1 MIKEVTKQMAKNMT
15 EKKVRIGCASAFW
28 GDTAMAAQQLVTKG
42 QLDYLVFDYLAE
54 VTMSIMAGARMK
66 NPEAGFA
73 PDFVMTLERLLKPIA
88 EQGVKVVS
96 NAGGVN
102 VRGCVAALQAAID
115 KAGIDL
121 KVAAVEGDNLV
132 KRQQE
137 FAEAGIVEMF
147 SGEEFPEQ
155 CLSVNSYLGASAVRD
170 ALNAGADIVITG
182 RVVDSA
188 VVLGPL
194 MHELDWSETDYDQLA
209 QGSLAGHVIE
219 CGAQCTGGNFTDW
232 QLVEAGYANMG
243 FPIVECV
250 ADGSFIVS
258 KPEGTGGLVSVGTV
272 GEQVLYEIGDPS
284 QYLLPDVTC
293 DFTQVELEQLDDGHV
308 LVSGAKGRAPSDHYK
323 VSATYMDG
331 YRCNAS
337 FMIGGRQ
344 AVEKG
349 QRVAESII
357 ERVSVIFNAMD
368 LEAFTAT
375 DIEILGSETTYGAH
389 SRALDNREV
398 VVKIAAHHQD
408 KKALGIFAR
417 EIAQAATAM
426 APGLTGL
433 VGGRPKPS
441 PMIRLFSFLW
451 PKDQIAVSFNLNDK
465 STAVDIAQG
474 DSLENFARASK
485 ALLQAEAIKE
495 LEANDV
501 APFDGTTAL
510 INLAMARS
518 GDKGDHCNVGILARD
533 PAYLPYIQQA
543 LQPEKIRNYLSH
555 VMSEKSEVKLYA
567 LPGLDAFNVMLEQA
581 LGGGGIASLRI
592 DPQGKA
598 MAQQLLDM
606 PIALPTEMAKQAEEN
621 YKSLIESVHSDN
633 RMSNNNNP
641 INENGSGAA

>member
-1 MIKEVTKQMAKNMT
+1 MIV
-15 EKKVRIGCASAFW
+15 KKVRIGCASAFW
-28 GDTAMAAQQLVTKG
+28 GDTSMAAQQLVKHG
-42 QLDYLVFDYLAE
+42 QIDYLVFDYLAE

-66 NPEAGFA
+66 DPAAGFA

-88 EQGVKVVS
+88 EQGIKVVS

-137 FAEAGIVEMF
+137 FADAGVVEMF
-147 SGEEFPEQ
+147 SGDEFPEQ

-170 ALNAGADIVITG
+170 ALDAGADIVITG

-194 MHELDWSETDYDQLA
+194 MHEFNWSETDYDLLA

-232 QLVEAGYANMG
+232 QLVQEGYANMG

-250 ADGSFIVS
+250 SDGSFIVS

-272 GEQVLYEIGDPS
+272 GEQILYEIGDPS

-293 DFTQVELEQLDDGHV
+293 DFTQIQLEQLDDDHV
-308 LVSGAKGRAPSDHYK
+308 LVFGAKGRAPSDHYK

-357 ERVSVIFNAMD
+357 ERVSFIFQAMGLD
-368 LEAFTAT
+368 NFTAT

-389 SRALDNREV
+389 SQSLNNREV

-451 PKDQIAVSFNLNDK
+451 PKDQIEVSYNLNDNSVK
-465 STAVDIAQG
+465 VDTAQGESLETFMQASTALVDRGADI
-474 DSLENFARASK
+474 SLETKMASCD
-485 ALLQAEAIKE
+485 A
-495 LEANDV
+495 
-501 APFDGTTAL
+501 TTLL

-533 PAYLPYIQQA
+533 PAYLPYIKNA
-543 LQPEKIRNYLSH
+543 VQPEKIHQYLAH
-555 VMSEKSEVKLYA
+555 VMDESSDVKLYS
-567 LPGLDAFNVMLEQA
+567 LPGLDALNLMLEQA

-606 PIALPTEMAKQAEEN
+606 PIRVPAEMAKQAEEDYN
-621 YKSLIESVHSDN
+621 ELISEAI
-633 RMSNNNNP
+633 SNTLLNTISNAD
-641 INENGSGAA
+641 GALA

>member
-1 MIKEVTKQMAKNMT
+1 MT

-28 GDTAMAAQQLVTKG
+28 GDTSMAAQQLVHKG

-88 EQGVKVVS
+88 EQGIKVVS

-137 FAEAGIVEMF
+137 FADAGIVEMF

-170 ALNAGADIVITG
+170 ALSAGADIVITG

-194 MHELDWSETDYDQLA
+194 MHEFDWSETDYDQLA

-258 KPEGTGGLVSVGTV
+258 KPEGTGGLISVGTV
-272 GEQVLYEIGDPS
+272 GEQILYEIGDPS

-293 DFTQVELEQLDDGHV
+293 DFTQVQLEQLDEGHV
-308 LVSGAKGRAPSDHYK
+308 LISGAKGRPPSDHYK

-349 QRVAESII
+349 QRVGESIV
-357 ERVSVIFNAMD
+357 ERVSFIFNSMG

-389 SRALDNREV
+389 SCALDNREV

-451 PKDQIAVSFNLNDK
+451 PKDQIAVSFNLNDQ
-465 STAVDIAQG
+465 STAVKIAEG
-474 DSLENFARASK
+474 VSLENFVSANFTSASA
-485 ALLQAEAIKE
+485 ALVSGDSVKE
-495 LEANDV
+495 LGDCDA
-501 APFDGTTAL
+501 TTSL

-533 PAYLPYIQQA
+533 SAYLPYIQHA
-543 LQPEKIRNYLSH
+543 VQPEKIREYLAH
-555 VMSEKSEVKLYA
+555 IMSDKSDVKLYS
-567 LPGLDAFNVMLEQA
+567 LPGLGAFNLMLEQA

-606 PIALPTEMAKQAEEN
+606 PVAVPAAMAKKAEEN
-621 YKSLIESVHSDN
+621 YKAMIESVNSDHN
-633 RMSNNNNP
+633 KNN
-641 INENGSGAA
+641 NENGAA

>member
-1 MIKEVTKQMAKNMT
+1 MIV
-15 EKKVRIGCASAFW
+15 KKVRIGCASAFW
-28 GDTAMAAQQLVTKG
+28 GDTSMAAQQLVKHG
-42 QLDYLVFDYLAE
+42 QIDYLVFDYLAE

-66 NPEAGFA
+66 DPAAGFA

-88 EQGVKVVS
+88 EQGIKVVS

-137 FAEAGIVEMF
+137 FADAGVVEMF
-147 SGEEFPEQ
+147 SGDEFPEQ

-170 ALNAGADIVITG
+170 ALDAGADIVITG

-194 MHELDWSETDYDQLA
+194 MHEFNWSETDYDLLA

-232 QLVEAGYANMG
+232 QLVQEGYANMG

-250 ADGSFIVS
+250 SDGSFIVS

-272 GEQVLYEIGDPS
+272 GEQILYEIGDPS

-293 DFTQVELEQLDDGHV
+293 DFTQIQLEQLDDDHV
-308 LVSGAKGRAPSDHYK
+308 LVFGAKGRAPSDHYK

-357 ERVSVIFNAMD
+357 ERVSFIFQAMGLD
-368 LEAFTAT
+368 NFTAT

-389 SRALDNREV
+389 SQSLNNREV

-451 PKDQIAVSFNLNDK
+451 PKDQIEVSYNLNDNSVK
-465 STAVDIAQG
+465 VDTAQGESLETFMQASTALVDRGADI
-474 DSLENFARASK
+474 SLETKMASCD
-485 ALLQAEAIKE
+485 A
-495 LEANDV
+495 
-501 APFDGTTAL
+501 TTSL

-533 PAYLPYIQQA
+533 PAYLPYIKNA
-543 LQPEKIRNYLSH
+543 VQPEKIRQYLAH
-555 VMSEKSEVKLYA
+555 VMDESSDVKLYS
-567 LPGLDAFNVMLEQA
+567 LPGLDALNLMLEQA

-606 PIALPTEMAKQAEEN
+606 PIRVPAEMAKQAEEDYN
-621 YKSLIESVHSDN
+621 ELISEAI
-633 RMSNNNNP
+633 SNTLLNTISNAD
-641 INENGSGAA
+641 GALA

>member
-1 MIKEVTKQMAKNMT
+1 MIV
-15 EKKVRIGCASAFW
+15 KKVRIGCASAFW
-28 GDTAMAAQQLVTKG
+28 GDTSMAAQQLVKQG
-42 QLDYLVFDYLAE
+42 QIDYLVFDYLAE

-73 PDFVMTLERLLKPIA
+73 PDFVTTIERLLKPIA
-88 EQGVKVVS
+88 EQGIKVVS

-137 FAEAGIVEMF
+137 FADAGVVEMF

-170 ALNAGADIVITG
+170 ALDAGADIVITG

-194 MHELDWSETDYDQLA
+194 MHEFDWTETDYDQLA

-232 QLVEAGYANMG
+232 QLVQEGYANMG

-250 ADGSFIVS
+250 SDGSFIVS

-272 GEQVLYEIGDPS
+272 GEQILYEIGDPS

-293 DFTQVELEQLDDGHV
+293 DFTGVKLEQLDDDHV
-308 LVSGAKGRAPSDHYK
+308 LVFGAKGRAPSDHYK

-331 YRCNAS
+331 FRCNAS

-357 ERVSVIFNAMD
+357 ERVSFIFQAMGLD
-368 LEAFTAT
+368 AFTAT
-375 DIEILGSETTYGAH
+375 DIEVLGSETTYGEH
-389 SRALDNREV
+389 SQSLNNREV
-398 VVKIAAHHQD
+398 VVKIAVHHQD
-408 KKALGIFAR
+408 KKALGMFAR

-451 PKDQIAVSFNLNDK
+451 PKDQIEVSYTLNEQA
-465 STAVDIAQG
+465 TAVTIAQG
-474 DSLENFARASK
+474 ESLENFMQIST
-485 ALLQAEAIKE
+485 ALLDSAADIN
-495 LEANDV
+495 LETKMASCD
-501 APFDGTTAL
+501 ATTSL

-533 PAYLPYIQQA
+533 PAYLPYIQNA
-543 LQPEKIRNYLSH
+543 VQPEKIRQYLAH
-555 VMSEKSEVKLYA
+555 VMGESSDVKLYS
-567 LPGLDAFNVMLEQA
+567 LPGLDAFNLMLEQA

-606 PIALPTEMAKQAEEN
+606 PIEVPAEMARQAEEN
-621 YKSLIESVHSDN
+621 YNELIAEAISSTLLN
-633 RMSNNNNP
+633 TISNA
-641 INENGSGAA
+641 EGALA

>member
-1 MIKEVTKQMAKNMT
+1 
-15 EKKVRIGCASAFW
+15 
-28 GDTAMAAQQLVTKG
+28 
-42 QLDYLVFDYLAE
+42 
-54 VTMSIMAGARMK
+54 
-66 NPEAGFA
+66 
-73 PDFVMTLERLLKPIA
+73 
-88 EQGVKVVS
+88 
-96 NAGGVN
+96 
-102 VRGCVAALQAAID
+102 
-115 KAGIDL
+115 
-121 KVAAVEGDNLV
+121 
-132 KRQQE
+132 
-137 FAEAGIVEMF
+137 
-147 SGEEFPEQ
+147 
-155 CLSVNSYLGASAVRD
+155 
-170 ALNAGADIVITG
+170 
-182 RVVDSA
+182 
-188 VVLGPL
+188 
-194 MHELDWSETDYDQLA
+194 
-209 QGSLAGHVIE
+209 VIE

-232 QLVEAGYANMG
+232 QLVQDGYANMG

-250 ADGSFIVS
+250 SDGSFIVS

-272 GEQVLYEIGDPS
+272 GEQILYEIGDPS

-293 DFTQVELEQLDDGHV
+293 DFTGVKLEQLDDHHV

-331 YRCNAS
+331 FRCNAS

-357 ERVSVIFNAMD
+357 ERVSFIFQAMGLD
-368 LEAFTAT
+368 AFTAT
-375 DIEILGSETTYGAH
+375 DIEILGSETTYGVH
-389 SRALDNREV
+389 SQSLNNREV

-451 PKDQIAVSFNLNDK
+451 PKDQIAVSYTLNEQAAEV
-465 STAVDIAQG
+465 TIAQG
-474 DSLENFARASK
+474 ESLETFMQAST
-485 ALLQAEAIKE
+485 ALVDSAAGMN
-495 LEANDV
+495 LETKMAFCD
-501 APFDGTTAL
+501 ASTSL

-533 PAYLPYIQQA
+533 PAYLPYIQNA
-543 LQPEKIRNYLSH
+543 VQPEKIRQYLAH
-555 VMSEKSEVKLYA
+555 VMGENSDVKLYS
-567 LPGLDAFNVMLEQA
+567 LPGLDAFNLMLEQA

-606 PIALPTEMAKQAEEN
+606 PIEVPAEMARQAEEN
-621 YKSLIESVHSDN
+621 YNELISEAI
-633 RMSNNNNP
+633 SNTLLNTISNAD
-641 INENGSGAA
+641 GALV

>member
-1 MIKEVTKQMAKNMT
+1 MT

-28 GDTAMAAQQLVTKG
+28 GDTSMSAQQLVHKG

-88 EQGVKVVS
+88 EQGIKVVS

-137 FAEAGIVEMF
+137 FADAGIVEMF

-170 ALNAGADIVITG
+170 ALSAGADIVITG

-194 MHELDWSETDYDQLA
+194 MHEFDWSETDYDQLA

-258 KPEGTGGLVSVGTV
+258 KPEGTGGLISVGTV

-293 DFTQVELEQLDDGHV
+293 DFTQVQLEQLDEGHV
-308 LVSGAKGRAPSDHYK
+308 LISGAKGRPPSDHYK

-349 QRVAESII
+349 QRVGESIV
-357 ERVSVIFNAMD
+357 ERVSFIFNSMD

-389 SRALDNREV
+389 SCALDNREV

-451 PKDQIAVSFNLNDK
+451 PKDQIAVSFNLNDQ
-465 STAVDIAQG
+465 STAVKIAEG
-474 DSLENFARASK
+474 VSLENFVSANFTSASA
-485 ALLQAEAIKE
+485 ALVSGDSVKE
-495 LEANDV
+495 LGDCDA
-501 APFDGTTAL
+501 TTSL

-533 PAYLPYIQQA
+533 SAYLPYIQHA
-543 LQPEKIRNYLSH
+543 VQPEKIREYLAH
-555 VMSEKSEVKLYA
+555 IMSDKSDVKLYS
-567 LPGLDAFNVMLEQA
+567 LPGLGAFNLMLEQA

-606 PIALPTEMAKQAEEN
+606 PVAVPAAMAKKAEEN
-621 YKSLIESVHSDN
+621 YKAMIESVNSDHN
-633 RMSNNNNP
+633 KNN
-641 INENGSGAA
+641 NENGAA

>member
-1 MIKEVTKQMAKNMT
+1 MMT
-15 EKKVRIGCASAFW
+15 EKKIRIGCASAFW
-28 GDTAMAAQQLVTKG
+28 GDTSMAAQQLVKQG
-42 QLDYLVFDYLAE
+42 QIDYLVFDYLAE

-66 NPEAGFA
+66 NPDAGFA

-88 EQGVKVVS
+88 EQGIKVVS

-102 VRGCVAALQAAID
+102 VRGCVATLQAAID
-115 KAGIDL
+115 KAGMNL

-137 FAEAGIVEMF
+137 FAGAGIVEMF

-155 CLSVNSYLGASAVRD
+155 CLSVNSYLGASAIRD
-170 ALNAGADIVITG
+170 ALKAGADIVITG

-194 MHELDWSETDYDQLA
+194 MHEFNWSETDYDLLA

-232 QLVEAGYANMG
+232 QLVAAGYANMG
-243 FPIVECV
+243 FPIVECAV
-250 ADGSFIVS
+250 DGSFVVS
-258 KPEGTGGLVSVGTV
+258 KPKGTGGLVSVGTV
-272 GEQVLYEIGDPS
+272 GEQILYEIGDPS

-293 DFTQVELEQLDDGHV
+293 DFTEVQLEQLDAGQV

-357 ERVSVIFNAMD
+357 ERVRFIFHAMG
-368 LEAFTAT
+368 LEGFTAT
-375 DIEILGSETTYGAH
+375 DIEVLGSETTYGEH
-389 SRALDNREV
+389 SQSLNNREV
-398 VVKIAAHHQD
+398 VVKIAVHHQD
-408 KKALGIFAR
+408 KKALGLFAR

-451 PKDQIAVSFNLNDK
+451 PKDQIAVSYNLNNQ
-465 STAVDIAQG
+465 TAVVDIAQG
-474 DSLENFARASK
+474 ESLETFIQAST
-485 ALLQAEAIKE
+485 ALVKDDASNIEMTSCDA
-495 LEANDV
+495 
-501 APFDGTTAL
+501 TTSL

-533 PAYLPYIQQA
+533 PAYLPYIQA
-543 LQPEKIRNYLSH
+543 AVQPEKIRQYLSH
-555 VMSEKSEVKLYA
+555 IMSENSDVKLYS
-567 LPGLDAFNVMLEQA
+567 LPGLDAFNLMLEQA

-606 PIALPTEMAKQAEEN
+606 PVAVPAEMARQAEEN
-621 YKSLIESVHSDN
+621 YQALIASANTSEGTIV
-633 RMSNNNNP
+633 
-641 INENGSGAA
+641 

>member
-1 MIKEVTKQMAKNMT
+1 MV

-28 GDTAMAAQQLVTKG
+28 GDTSMAAQQLVKQG
-42 QLDYLVFDYLAE
+42 KIDYLVFDYLAE

-66 NPEAGFA
+66 NPDAGFA

-88 EQGVKVVS
+88 EQGIKVVS

-121 KVAAVEGDNLV
+121 KVAAVEGDNLL

-137 FAEAGIVEMF
+137 FADAGVVEMF

-194 MHELDWSETDYDQLA
+194 MHEFDWSETDYDQLA

-258 KPEGTGGLVSVGTV
+258 KPKGTGGLISVGTV

-293 DFTQVELEQLDDGHV
+293 DFTQVQLEQLDDDHV

-357 ERVSVIFNAMD
+357 ERVSFIFNAMG
-368 LEAFTAT
+368 LEDFTAT
-375 DIEILGSETTYGAH
+375 DIEVLGSETTYGEH
-389 SRALDNREV
+389 SQSLNNREV

-451 PKDQIAVSFNLNDK
+451 PKDQIEVSYTLNDQ
-465 STAVDIAQG
+465 SSSVVIAQG
-474 DSLENFARASK
+474 ECLADGVKNST
-485 ALLQAEAIKE
+485 ALLND
-495 LEANDV
+495 NDV
-501 APFDGTTAL
+501 VGLDASLCNATTAL

-518 GDKGDHCNVGILARD
+518 GDKGDHCNIGILARD

-543 LQPEKIRNYLSH
+543 VQPEKIRNYLSH
-555 VMSEKSEVKLYA
+555 IMSKNSDVKLYE
-567 LPGLDAFNVMLEQA
+567 LPGLNAFNLMLEQA

-606 PIALPTEMAKQAEEN
+606 PIALPLDMAKQAEAE
-621 YKSLIESVHSDN
+621 YLALIESIPSN
-633 RMSNNNNP
+633 TNKNINNNNS
-641 INENGSGAA
+641 GSGAA

>member
-1 MIKEVTKQMAKNMT
+1 MT

-28 GDTAMAAQQLVTKG
+28 GDTSMAAQQLVKQG
-42 QLDYLVFDYLAE
+42 QIDYLVFDYLAE

-88 EQGVKVVS
+88 EQGIKVVS

-115 KAGIDL
+115 KAGMDL

-137 FAEAGIVEMF
+137 FADAGVVEMF

-194 MHELDWSETDYDQLA
+194 MHEFDWTETDYDQLA

-250 ADGSFIVS
+250 ADGSFVVS
-258 KPEGTGGLVSVGTV
+258 KPDNTGGLISVGTV
-272 GEQVLYEIGDPS
+272 GEQILYEIGDPS

-293 DFTQVELEQLDDGHV
+293 DFTGVKLEQLDDDHV

-323 VSATYMDG
+323 VSATYIDG
-331 YRCNAS
+331 FRCNAS

-357 ERVSVIFNAMD
+357 QRVSFIFNAMG
-368 LEAFTAT
+368 LANFTAT
-375 DIEILGSETTYGAH
+375 DIEVLGSETTYGEH
-389 SRALDNREV
+389 SRGLDNREV
-398 VVKIAAHHQD
+398 VVKIAAHHPD

-451 PKDQIAVSFNLNDK
+451 PKDEIGVSYNLNDQA
-465 STAVDIAQG
+465 SSVTIAKGECLADGGQV
-474 DSLENFARASK
+474 SS
-485 ALLQAEAIKE
+485 ALV
-495 LEANDV
+495 NDV
-501 APFDGTTAL
+501 AKIEATDSTTAL

-533 PAYLPYIQQA
+533 PAYLPYIQNA
-543 LQPEKIRNYLSH
+543 VQPEKIRSYLSH
-555 VMSEKSEVKLYA
+555 IMGESSDVKLYS
-567 LPGLDAFNVMLEQA
+567 LPGLDAFNLMLEQA

-606 PIALPTEMAKQAEEN
+606 PISVPAEMARQAEEN
-621 YKSLIESVHSDN
+621 YQALILNTDK
-633 RMSNNNNP
+633 
-641 INENGSGAA
+641 NGALA

>member
-1 MIKEVTKQMAKNMT
+1 MT

-28 GDTAMAAQQLVTKG
+28 GDTSMAAQQLVQQG
-42 QLDYLVFDYLAE
+42 RIDYLVFDYLAE

-66 NPEAGFA
+66 NADAGFA

-88 EQGVKVVS
+88 EQGIKVVS

-115 KAGIDL
+115 KAGINL
-121 KVAAVEGDNLV
+121 KVASVEGDNLV

-137 FAEAGIVEMF
+137 FLEAGVVEMF

-170 ALNAGADIVITG
+170 ALSAGADIVITG
-182 RVVDSA
+182 RIVDSA

-194 MHELDWSETDYDQLA
+194 MHEFDWSETDYDQLA

-250 ADGSFIVS
+250 GDGSFIVS

-272 GEQVLYEIGDPS
+272 GEQILYEIGDPS

-293 DFTQVELEQLDDGHV
+293 DFTGVKLEQLDDGHV

-337 FMIGGRQ
+337 FMMGGRQ

-357 ERVSVIFNAMD
+357 ERVSIIFQAMG
-368 LEAFTAT
+368 LENFTAT
-375 DIEILGSETTYGAH
+375 DIEVLGSETTYGEH
-389 SRALDNREV
+389 SQSLNNREV
-398 VVKIAAHHQD
+398 VVKIAVHHPD
-408 KKALGIFAR
+408 KKALELFAR

-451 PKDQIAVSFNLNDK
+451 PKDQIAVSYNFNDQ
-465 STAVDIAQG
+465 TAVVDIAQG
-474 DSLENFARASK
+474 ESLETFIAAST
-485 ALLQAEAIKE
+485 ALVSPEIDMNVDACDA
-495 LEANDV
+495 
-501 APFDGTTAL
+501 TTSL

-518 GDKGDHCNVGILARD
+518 GDKGDHCNVGVLARD
-533 PAYLPYIQQA
+533 PAYLPYIQNA
-543 LQPEKIRNYLSH
+543 VQPEKIRQYLSH
-555 VMSEKSEVKLYA
+555 VMSESSDVKLYA
-567 LPGLDAFNVMLEQA
+567 LPGLDAFNLMLEQA

-606 PIALPTEMAKQAEEN
+606 PVSVPADMARQAEEN
-621 YKSLIESVHSDN
+621 YQTLILTASSNSV
-633 RMSNNNNP
+633 
-641 INENGSGAA
+641 EGATV

>member
-1 MIKEVTKQMAKNMT
+1 MTEKTVT

-28 GDTAMAAQQLVTKG
+28 GDTSMAAQQLVKQG
-42 QLDYLVFDYLAE
+42 QIDYLVFDYLAE

-66 NPEAGFA
+66 NPDAGFA

-88 EQGVKVVS
+88 EQGIKVVS

-115 KAGIDL
+115 KAGMNL

-137 FAEAGIVEMF
+137 FADAGVVEMF

-155 CLSVNSYLGASAVRD
+155 CLSINSYLGASAVRA
-170 ALNAGADIVITG
+170 ALKAGADIVITG

-194 MHELDWSETDYDQLA
+194 MHEFDWSETDYDQLA

-272 GEQVLYEIGDPS
+272 GEQILYEIGDPS

-293 DFTQVELEQLDDGHV
+293 DFTQVRLEQLDDGHV

-344 AVEKG
+344 AVAKG

-357 ERVSVIFNAMD
+357 ERVGFIFQAMG
-368 LEAFTAT
+368 LEKFTAT
-375 DIEILGSETTYGAH
+375 DIEVLGSETTYGEH
-389 SRALDNREV
+389 SQSLNNREV
-398 VVKIAAHHQD
+398 VVKIAVHHQD
-408 KKALGIFAR
+408 KKALGMFAR

-451 PKDQIAVSFNLNDK
+451 PKDQIEVSYNLNNQISVVDIYQGESLERFIQASTALVK
-465 STAVDIAQG
+465 DETAVDVDMTSCDA
-474 DSLENFARASK
+474 
-485 ALLQAEAIKE
+485 
-495 LEANDV
+495 
-501 APFDGTTAL
+501 TTAL

-533 PAYLPYIQQA
+533 SAYLPYIKNA
-543 LQPEKIRNYLSH
+543 VQPEKIRQYLSH
-555 VMSEKSEVKLYA
+555 IMGEKSDVKLYS
-567 LPGLDAFNVMLEQA
+567 LPGLDAFNLMLEQA

-606 PIALPTEMAKQAEEN
+606 PISLPAAMARQAEEN
-621 YKSLIESVHSDN
+621 YQALIATAISSARSHKSE
-633 RMSNNNNP
+633 
-641 INENGSGAA
+641 GATV

>member
-1 MIKEVTKQMAKNMT
+1 MT

-28 GDTAMAAQQLVTKG
+28 GDTSMAAQQLVTQG
-42 QLDYLVFDYLAE
+42 QIDYLVFDYLAE

-66 NPEAGFA
+66 NPDAGFA

-88 EQGVKVVS
+88 EQGIKVVS

-137 FAEAGIVEMF
+137 FAEAGVVEMF

-155 CLSVNSYLGASAVRD
+155 CLSINSYLGASAVRD
-170 ALNAGADIVITG
+170 ALSAGADIVITG

-194 MHELDWSETDYDQLA
+194 MHEFDWSETDYDLLA

-232 QLVEAGYANMG
+232 QLVQEGYANMG

-250 ADGSFIVS
+250 GDGSFIVS
-258 KPEGTGGLVSVGTV
+258 KPENTGGLVSVGTV
-272 GEQVLYEIGDPS
+272 GEQILYEIGDPS

-293 DFTQVELEQLDDGHV
+293 DFTGVKLEQLDDDHV

-331 YRCNAS
+331 FRCNAS

-357 ERVSVIFNAMD
+357 ERVSLIFQALG
-368 LEAFTAT
+368 LEKFTAT
-375 DIEILGSETTYGAH
+375 DIEVLGSETTYGDH
-389 SRALDNREV
+389 SRALDSREV
-398 VVKIAAHHQD
+398 VVKIAVHHQD
-408 KKALGIFAR
+408 KKALAIFAR

-451 PKDQIAVSFNLNDK
+451 PKDQIDVSYNLNDQT
-465 STAVDIAQG
+465 SAVTIAQG
-474 DSLENFARASK
+474 ESLEDGLQVSA
-485 ALLQAEAIKE
+485 ALVEINAEV
-495 LEANDV
+495 NV
-501 APFDGTTAL
+501 AAGDATTAL

-533 PAYLPYIQQA
+533 PAYLPYIQNA
-543 LQPEKIRNYLSH
+543 VQPEKIRQYLSH
-555 VMSEKSEVKLYA
+555 VMGENSDVKLYS
-567 LPGLDAFNVMLEQA
+567 LPGLDAFNLMLEQA
-581 LGGGGIASLRI
+581 LGGGGIVSLRI

-606 PIALPTEMAKQAEEN
+606 PIAVPAEMAREAEADYQA
-621 YKSLIESVHSDN
+621 LIASASKVSINKDS
-633 RMSNNNNP
+633 RASNT
-641 INENGSGAA
+641 EVQG

>member
-1 MIKEVTKQMAKNMT
+1 MIV
-15 EKKVRIGCASAFW
+15 KKVRIGCASAFW
-28 GDTAMAAQQLVTKG
+28 GDTSMAAQQLVKQG
-42 QLDYLVFDYLAE
+42 QIDYLVFDYLAE

-73 PDFVMTLERLLKPIA
+73 PDFVTTIERLLKPIA
-88 EQGVKVVS
+88 EQGIKVVS

-115 KAGIDL
+115 KAGMNL

-137 FAEAGIVEMF
+137 FSQAGVVEMF

-170 ALNAGADIVITG
+170 ALDAGADIVITG

-194 MHELDWSETDYDQLA
+194 MHEFDWTETDYDQLA

-232 QLVEAGYANMG
+232 QLVQDGYANMG

-250 ADGSFIVS
+250 SDGSFIVS

-272 GEQVLYEIGDPS
+272 GEQILYEIGDPS

-293 DFTQVELEQLDDGHV
+293 DFTGVKLEQLDDHHV
-308 LVSGAKGRAPSDHYK
+308 LVSGARGRAPSDHYK

-331 YRCNAS
+331 FRCNAS

-357 ERVSVIFNAMD
+357 ERVSFIFQTLGLAD
-368 LEAFTAT
+368 FTAT
-375 DIEILGSETTYGAH
+375 DIEILGSETTYGLH
-389 SRALDNREV
+389 SQSLNNREV
-398 VVKIAAHHQD
+398 VVKIAVHHQD

-451 PKDQIAVSFNLNDK
+451 PKDQIAVSYTLNDQATAVAIAPGYSLEEGMQA
-465 STAVDIAQG
+465 STALVEDTRVSDA
-474 DSLENFARASK
+474 DMASCD
-485 ALLQAEAIKE
+485 A
-495 LEANDV
+495 
-501 APFDGTTAL
+501 TTSL

-533 PAYLPYIQQA
+533 PAYLPYIQNA
-543 LQPEKIRNYLSH
+543 VQPEKIRQYLAH
-555 VMSEKSEVKLYA
+555 VMGENSDVKLYS
-567 LPGLDAFNVMLEQA
+567 LPGLDAFNLMLEQA

-606 PIALPTEMAKQAEEN
+606 PISVPAEMAKQAEEN
-621 YKSLIESVHSDN
+621 YNELISEAISSTLSHTD
-633 RMSNNNNP
+633 
-641 INENGSGAA
+641 GALA

>member
-1 MIKEVTKQMAKNMT
+1 MKEN
-15 EKKVRIGCASAFW
+15 KVRIGCASAFW
-28 GDTAMAAQQLVTKG
+28 GDTSMAAQQLVKQG
-42 QLDYLVFDYLAE
+42 QIDYLVFDYLAE

-66 NPEAGFA
+66 NPDAGFA

-88 EQGVKVVS
+88 EQGIKVVS

-115 KAGIDL
+115 KAGMNL

-137 FAEAGIVEMF
+137 FASAGIVEMF
-147 SGEEFPEQ
+147 SGEEFPDQ

-170 ALNAGADIVITG
+170 ALEAGADIVITG

-194 MHELDWSETDYDQLA
+194 MHEFKWSETDYDLLA

-232 QLVEAGYANMG
+232 QLVAAGYANMG
-243 FPIVECV
+243 FPIVECD
-250 ADGSFIVS
+250 ADGSFVVS

-272 GEQVLYEIGDPS
+272 GEQILYEIGDPS

-293 DFTQVELEQLDDGHV
+293 DFTQVTLEQLEDGQV

-357 ERVSVIFNAMD
+357 ERVSFIFQAMG
-368 LEAFTAT
+368 LEKFTAT
-375 DIEILGSETTYGAH
+375 DIEILGSETTYGEH
-389 SRALDNREV
+389 SQSLNNREV
-398 VVKIAAHHQD
+398 VVKIAVHHSD

-451 PKDQIAVSFNLNDK
+451 PKDQIAVSYTLNEQDA
-465 STAVDIAQG
+465 AVTIAQG
-474 DSLENFARASK
+474 ESLENFIQAST
-485 ALLQAEAIKE
+485 ALVEDEGVSDREMTSCDA
-495 LEANDV
+495 
-501 APFDGTTAL
+501 TTAL

-533 PAYLPYIQQA
+533 PAYLPYIKNA
-543 LQPEKIRNYLSH
+543 VQPEKIRQYLSH
-555 VMSEKSEVKLYA
+555 VMGENSDVKLYS
-567 LPGLDAFNVMLEQA
+567 LPGLDAFNLMLEQA

-606 PIALPTEMAKQAEEN
+606 PIPVPAEIARQAEKN
-621 YKSLIESVHSDN
+621 YQARILTASSNSLE
-633 RMSNNNNP
+633 
-641 INENGSGAA
+641 GATV

>member
-1 MIKEVTKQMAKNMT
+1 MIV
-15 EKKVRIGCASAFW
+15 KKVRIGCASAFW
-28 GDTAMAAQQLVTKG
+28 GDTSMAAQQLVKQG
-42 QLDYLVFDYLAE
+42 QIDYLVFDYLAE

-73 PDFVMTLERLLKPIA
+73 PDFVTTIERLLKPIA
-88 EQGVKVVS
+88 EQGIKVVS

-137 FAEAGIVEMF
+137 FADAGVVEMF
-147 SGEEFPEQ
+147 SGEELPEQ

-170 ALNAGADIVITG
+170 ALDAGADIVITG

-194 MHELDWSETDYDQLA
+194 MHEFDWTETDYDQLA

-232 QLVEAGYANMG
+232 QLVQEGYANMG

-250 ADGSFIVS
+250 SDGSFIVS

-272 GEQVLYEIGDPS
+272 GEQILYEIGDPS

-293 DFTQVELEQLDDGHV
+293 DFTGVQLEQLDDGHV

-331 YRCNAS
+331 FRCNAS

-357 ERVSVIFNAMD
+357 ERVSFIFKAMGLD
-368 LEAFTAT
+368 AFTAT
-375 DIEILGSETTYGAH
+375 DIEILGSETTYGEH
-389 SRALDNREV
+389 SQSLNNREV
-398 VVKIAAHHQD
+398 VVKIAVHHQD
-408 KKALGIFAR
+408 KKALGMFAR

-451 PKDQIAVSFNLNDK
+451 PKDQIEVSYTLNDK
-465 STAVDIAQG
+465 NAAVKIAQG
-474 DSLENFARASK
+474 ESLENAMQDST
-485 ALLQAEAIKE
+485 ALV
-495 LEANDV
+495 DV
-501 APFDGTTAL
+501 DYEINMSSGNATTSL

-533 PAYLPYIQQA
+533 PAYLPYIQNA
-543 LQPEKIRNYLSH
+543 VQPEKIRQYLSH
-555 VMSEKSEVKLYA
+555 IMGENSDVKLYS
-567 LPGLDAFNVMLEQA
+567 LPGLDAFNLMLEQA

-606 PIALPTEMAKQAEEN
+606 PITVPAEMAKQAEEN
-621 YKSLIESVHSDN
+621 YNELISEAI
-633 RMSNNNNP
+633 SNTLSNTD
-641 INENGSGAA
+641 GALA

>member
-1 MIKEVTKQMAKNMT
+1 MV

-28 GDTAMAAQQLVTKG
+28 GDTSMAAQQLVKQG
-42 QLDYLVFDYLAE
+42 KIDYLVFDYLAE

-66 NPEAGFA
+66 NPDAGFA

-88 EQGVKVVS
+88 EQGIKVVS

-115 KAGIDL
+115 KVGIDL
-121 KVAAVEGDNLV
+121 KVAAVEGDNLL

-137 FAEAGIVEMF
+137 FADAGVVEMF

-194 MHELDWSETDYDQLA
+194 MHEFDWSETDYDQLA

-258 KPEGTGGLVSVGTV
+258 KPKGTGGLISVGTV

-293 DFTQVELEQLDDGHV
+293 DFTQVQLEQLDDDHV

-357 ERVSVIFNAMD
+357 ERVSFIFNAMG
-368 LEAFTAT
+368 LEDFTAT
-375 DIEILGSETTYGAH
+375 DIEVLGSETTYGEH
-389 SRALDNREV
+389 SQSLNNREV

-451 PKDQIAVSFNLNDK
+451 PKDQIEVSYTLNDQ
-465 STAVDIAQG
+465 SSSVVIAQG
-474 DSLENFARASK
+474 ECLADSVKNST
-485 ALLQAEAIKE
+485 ALLND
-495 LEANDV
+495 NDV
-501 APFDGTTAL
+501 VGLDTSLCDATTAL

-518 GDKGDHCNVGILARD
+518 GDKGDHCNIGILARD
-533 PAYLPYIQQA
+533 PTYLPYIQQA
-543 LQPEKIRNYLSH
+543 VQPEKIRNYLSH
-555 VMSEKSEVKLYA
+555 IMSKNSDVKLYE
-567 LPGLDAFNVMLEQA
+567 LPGLNAFNLMLEQA

-606 PIALPTEMAKQAEEN
+606 PIALPLDMAKQAEAE
-621 YKSLIESVHSDN
+621 YLALIESIPSN
-633 RMSNNNNP
+633 TNKNINNNNS
-641 INENGSGAA
+641 GSGAA

>member
-1 MIKEVTKQMAKNMT
+1 MTEETVT

-28 GDTAMAAQQLVTKG
+28 GDTSMAAQQLVKQG
-42 QLDYLVFDYLAE
+42 QIDYLVFDYLAE

-66 NPEAGFA
+66 NPDAGFA
-73 PDFVMTLERLLKPIA
+73 PDFVMTIERLLKPIS
-88 EQGVKVVS
+88 EQGIKVVS

-115 KAGIDL
+115 KAGMNL

-132 KRQQE
+132 KYQRG
-137 FAEAGIVEMF
+137 FADAGVVEMF
-147 SGEEFPEQ
+147 SGDAFPAQ
-155 CLSVNSYLGASAVRD
+155 CLSVNSYLGASGVRD
-170 ALNAGADIVITG
+170 ALNEGADIVITG

-194 MHELDWSETDYDQLA
+194 MHEFDWSETDYDQLA

-243 FPIVECV
+243 FPIVECI

-258 KPEGTGGLVSVGTV
+258 KPEGTGGLISLGTV
-272 GEQVLYEIGDPS
+272 GEQILYEIGDPS
-284 QYLLPDVTC
+284 QYLLADVTC
-293 DFTQVELEQLDDGHV
+293 DFTQVQLKQLDNGHV

-331 YRCNAS
+331 FRCNAS
-337 FMIGGRQ
+337 FMIGGRE
-344 AVEKG
+344 AVAKG

-357 ERVSVIFNAMD
+357 ERVSFIFKAMG
-368 LEAFTAT
+368 LEKFTAT
-375 DIEILGSETTYGAH
+375 DIEVLGSEATYGKH
-389 SRALDNREV
+389 SKSLNNREV
-398 VVKIAAHHQD
+398 VVKIAVHHQD

-451 PKDQIAVSFNLNDK
+451 PKDKIEVSYNLNEQT
-465 STAVDIAQG
+465 SAVDIAQG
-474 DSLENFARASK
+474 ESLENFGQAST
-485 ALLQAEAIKE
+485 ALVKDEDD
-495 LEANDV
+495 DV
-501 APFDGTTAL
+501 AMTSCDATTAL

-533 PAYLPYIQQA
+533 PAYLPYIKNA
-543 LQPEKIRNYLSH
+543 VQPAKIRQYLSH
-555 VMSEKSEVKLYA
+555 VMSENSDVKLYF
-567 LPGLDAFNVMLEQA
+567 LPGLDAFNLMLEQA
-581 LGGGGIASLRI
+581 LAGGGIASLRI

-606 PIALPTEMAKQAEEN
+606 PISVPAAMARQAEEN
-621 YKSLIESVHSDN
+621 YQALITTASTTKL
-633 RMSNNNNP
+633 
-641 INENGSGAA
+641 NGASI

>member
-1 MIKEVTKQMAKNMT
+1 MT

-28 GDTAMAAQQLVTKG
+28 GDTSMAAQQLVKQG
-42 QLDYLVFDYLAE
+42 QIDYLVFDYLAE

-66 NPEAGFA
+66 NPDAGFA
-73 PDFVMTLERLLKPIA
+73 PDFVITLERLLQPIA
-88 EQGVKVVS
+88 EQGIKVVS

-137 FAEAGIVEMF
+137 FAEAGVVEMF

-194 MHELDWSETDYDQLA
+194 MHEFDWSETDYDQLA

-258 KPEGTGGLVSVGTV
+258 KPEGTGGLISVGTV

-293 DFTQVELEQLDDGHV
+293 DFTQIQLEQLDDDHV
-308 LVSGAKGRAPSDHYK
+308 MVSGAKGRAPSDHYK

-357 ERVSVIFNAMD
+357 ERVSFIFSAMG
-368 LEAFTAT
+368 LAGFTAT

-389 SRALDNREV
+389 SRALGNREV

-451 PKDQIAVSFNLNDK
+451 PKDQIAVSFNLDDN
-465 STAVDIAQG
+465 STAVAIAKG
-474 DSLENFARASK
+474 DSLENFSSISE
-485 ALLQAEAIKE
+485 ALIQTDDVKE
-495 LEANDV
+495 LEGCDA
-501 APFDGTTAL
+501 TTSL

-533 PAYLPYIQQA
+533 PAYLPYIQHA
-543 LQPEKIRNYLSH
+543 VQPEKIRKYLSH
-555 VMSEKSEVKLYA
+555 IMSEKSDVKLY
-567 LPGLDAFNVMLEQA
+567 LLSGFGAFNLMLEQA

-606 PIALPTEMAKQAEEN
+606 PIAVPVAMAKQAEDD
-621 YKSLIESVHSDN
+621 YRVLIESVHSN
-633 RMSNNNNP
+633 TNNNKDGN
-641 INENGSGAA
+641 GAA

>member
-1 MIKEVTKQMAKNMT
+1 MV

-28 GDTAMAAQQLVTKG
+28 GDTSMAAQQLVKQG
-42 QLDYLVFDYLAE
+42 KIDYLVFDYLAE

-66 NPEAGFA
+66 NPDAGFA

-88 EQGVKVVS
+88 EQGIKVVS

-121 KVAAVEGDNLV
+121 KVAAVEGDNLL

-137 FAEAGIVEMF
+137 FADAGVVEMF

-194 MHELDWSETDYDQLA
+194 MHEFDWSETDYDQLA

-258 KPEGTGGLVSVGTV
+258 KPKGTGGLISVGTV

-293 DFTQVELEQLDDGHV
+293 DFTQVQLEQLDDDHV

-357 ERVSVIFNAMD
+357 ERVSFIFNAMG
-368 LEAFTAT
+368 LEDFTAT
-375 DIEILGSETTYGAH
+375 DIEVLGSETTYGEH
-389 SRALDNREV
+389 SQSLNNREV

-451 PKDQIAVSFNLNDK
+451 PKDQIEVSYTLNDQ
-465 STAVDIAQG
+465 SSSVVIAQG
-474 DSLENFARASK
+474 ECLADSVKNST
-485 ALLQAEAIKE
+485 ALLND
-495 LEANDV
+495 NDV
-501 APFDGTTAL
+501 VGLDTSLCDATTAL

-518 GDKGDHCNVGILARD
+518 GDKGDHCNIGILARD

-543 LQPEKIRNYLSH
+543 VQPEKIRNYLSH
-555 VMSEKSEVKLYA
+555 IMGENSDVKLYA
-567 LPGLDAFNVMLEQA
+567 LPGLDAFNLMLEQA

-606 PIALPTEMAKQAEEN
+606 PIALPSDMAKQAEAE
-621 YKSLIESVHSDN
+621 YLALIESIPSN
-633 RMSNNNNP
+633 TNNNNK
-641 INENGSGAA
+641 NKNGSGAA

>member
-1 MIKEVTKQMAKNMT
+1 MV

-28 GDTAMAAQQLVTKG
+28 GDTSMAAQQLVKQG
-42 QLDYLVFDYLAE
+42 KIDYLVFDYLAE

-66 NPEAGFA
+66 NPDAGFA

-88 EQGVKVVS
+88 EQGIKVVS

-121 KVAAVEGDNLV
+121 KVAAVEGDNLL
-132 KRQQE
+132 KRQKE
-137 FAEAGIVEMF
+137 FADAGVVEMF

-194 MHELDWSETDYDQLA
+194 MHEFDWSETDYDQLA

-258 KPEGTGGLVSVGTV
+258 KPKGTGGLISVGTV

-293 DFTQVELEQLDDGHV
+293 DFTQVQLEQLDDDHV

-357 ERVSVIFNAMD
+357 ERVSFIFNAMG
-368 LEAFTAT
+368 LEDFTAT
-375 DIEILGSETTYGAH
+375 DIEVLGSETTYGEH
-389 SRALDNREV
+389 SQSLNNREV

-451 PKDQIAVSFNLNDK
+451 PKDQIEVSYTLNDQ
-465 STAVDIAQG
+465 SSSVVIAQG
-474 DSLENFARASK
+474 ECLANGVRNST
-485 ALLQAEAIKE
+485 ALLND
-495 LEANDV
+495 NDV
-501 APFDGTTAL
+501 VGLDASLCDATTAL

-518 GDKGDHCNVGILARD
+518 GDKGDHCNIGILARD
-533 PAYLPYIQQA
+533 PTYLPYIQQA
-543 LQPEKIRNYLSH
+543 VQPEKIRNYLSH
-555 VMSEKSEVKLYA
+555 IMSKNSDVKLYE
-567 LPGLDAFNVMLEQA
+567 LPGLNAFNLMLEQA

-606 PIALPTEMAKQAEEN
+606 PIALPLDMAKQAEAE
-621 YKSLIESVHSDN
+621 YLALIESIPSN
-633 RMSNNNNP
+633 TNKNINNNNS
-641 INENGSGAA
+641 GSGAA

>member
-1 MIKEVTKQMAKNMT
+1 MT

-28 GDTAMAAQQLVTKG
+28 GDTSMAAQQLVKQG
-42 QLDYLVFDYLAE
+42 QIDYLVFDYLAE
-54 VTMSIMAGARMK
+54 VTMSIMAGARMN
-66 NPEAGFA
+66 NPDAGFA
-73 PDFVMTLERLLKPIA
+73 PDFVITLERLLQPIA
-88 EQGVKVVS
+88 EQGIKVVS

-137 FAEAGIVEMF
+137 FAEAGVVEMF

-194 MHELDWSETDYDQLA
+194 MHEFDWSETDYDQLA

-258 KPEGTGGLVSVGTV
+258 KPEGTGGLISVGTV

-293 DFTQVELEQLDDGHV
+293 DFTQIQLEQLDDDHV
-308 LVSGAKGRAPSDHYK
+308 MVSGAKGRAPSDHYK

-357 ERVSVIFNAMD
+357 ERVSFIFSAMG
-368 LEAFTAT
+368 LAGFTAT

-389 SRALDNREV
+389 SRALSNREV

-451 PKDQIAVSFNLNDK
+451 PKDQIAVSFNLDDN
-465 STAVDIAQG
+465 STAVAIAKG
-474 DSLENFARASK
+474 DSLENFSSISE
-485 ALLQAEAIKE
+485 ALIQTDDVKE
-495 LEANDV
+495 LEGCDA
-501 APFDGTTAL
+501 TTSL

-533 PAYLPYIQQA
+533 PAYLPYIQHA
-543 LQPEKIRNYLSH
+543 VQPEKIRKYLSH
-555 VMSEKSEVKLYA
+555 IMSEKSDVKLY
-567 LPGLDAFNVMLEQA
+567 LLSGLGAFNLMLEQA

-606 PIALPTEMAKQAEEN
+606 PIAVPVAMAKQAEDD
-621 YKSLIESVHSDN
+621 YRVLIESVHSN
-633 RMSNNNNP
+633 TNNNKDGN
-641 INENGSGAA
+641 GAA

>member
-1 MIKEVTKQMAKNMT
+1 MKENKI
-15 EKKVRIGCASAFW
+15 RIGCASAFW
-28 GDTAMAAQQLVTKG
+28 GDTSMAAQQLVKQG
-42 QLDYLVFDYLAE
+42 QIDYLVFDYLAE

-66 NPEAGFA
+66 NPDAGFA

-88 EQGVKVVS
+88 EQGIKVVS

-115 KAGIDL
+115 KAGMNL

-132 KRQQE
+132 QRQQE
-137 FAEAGIVEMF
+137 FADASIVEMF
-147 SGEEFPEQ
+147 SGEEFPAQ
-155 CLSVNSYLGASAVRD
+155 CLSVNSYLGASAVCD
-170 ALNAGADIVITG
+170 ALEAGADIVITG

-194 MHELDWSETDYDQLA
+194 MHEFNWSETDYDLLA

-232 QLVEAGYANMG
+232 QLVAAGYANMG
-243 FPIVECV
+243 FPIVECA
-250 ADGSFIVS
+250 ADGSFVVS

-272 GEQVLYEIGDPS
+272 GEQILYEIGDPS

-293 DFTQVELEQLDDGHV
+293 DFTQVQLEQLDDGQV

-357 ERVSVIFNAMD
+357 ERVSFIFQAMG
-368 LEAFTAT
+368 LEKFTAT
-375 DIEILGSETTYGAH
+375 DIEVLGSETTYGEH
-389 SRALDNREV
+389 SQSLNNREV
-398 VVKIAAHHQD
+398 VVKIAVHHQD
-408 KKALGIFAR
+408 KKALGLFAR

-451 PKDQIAVSFNLNDK
+451 PKDQIDVSYTLDDKNSAVEIAKGESLETFIAA
-465 STAVDIAQG
+465 STALVED
-474 DSLENFARASK
+474 DASNVEMISCD
-485 ALLQAEAIKE
+485 A
-495 LEANDV
+495 
-501 APFDGTTAL
+501 TTAL

-533 PAYLPYIQQA
+533 PVYLPYIKNA
-543 LQPEKIRNYLSH
+543 VQPEKIRQYLSH
-555 VMSEKSEVKLYA
+555 IMGENSDVKLYS
-567 LPGLDAFNVMLEQA
+567 LPGLDAFNLMLEQA

-606 PIALPTEMAKQAEEN
+606 PISVPADIARQAEEN
-621 YKSLIESVHSDN
+621 YQALILTAG
-633 RMSNNNNP
+633 SNNLK
-641 INENGSGAA
+641 GATV

>member
-1 MIKEVTKQMAKNMT
+1 MIKEATRQMVENMA
-15 EKKVRIGCASAFW
+15 EKKIRIGCASAFW
-28 GDTAMAAQQLVTKG
+28 GDTSMAAQQLVHKG

-88 EQGVKVVS
+88 EQGIRVVS

-132 KRQQE
+132 ERQQE
-137 FAEAGIVEMF
+137 FATAGVVEMF
-147 SGEEFPEQ
+147 SGEQFPDQ

-194 MHELDWSETDYDQLA
+194 MHEFDWSETDYDQLA

-232 QLVEAGYANMG
+232 QLVEAGYGNMG

-258 KPEGTGGLVSVGTV
+258 KPEGTGGLISVGTV

-293 DFTQVELEQLDDGHV
+293 DFTQVQLEQLDDEHV

-344 AVEKG
+344 AVDKG

-357 ERVSVIFNAMD
+357 ERVSFIFNAMG
-368 LEAFTAT
+368 LETFTAT

-451 PKDQIAVSFNLNDK
+451 PKDQIAVSFNLDDNT
-465 STAVDIAQG
+465 SAVAIAEG
-474 DSLENFARASK
+474 DSLDSFATASK
-485 ALLQAEAIKE
+485 ALVQADAVNE
-495 LEANDV
+495 LKNSNA
-501 APFDGTTAL
+501 TTCL

-533 PAYLPYIQQA
+533 PAYLPYIQNA
-543 LQPEKIRNYLSH
+543 LQPEKIREYLSH
-555 VMSEKSEVKLYA
+555 IMSEKSDVKLYS
-567 LPGLDAFNVMLEQA
+567 LPGLGAFNLMLEQA

-598 MAQQLLDM
+598 MAQQLLDI
-606 PIALPTEMAKQAEEN
+606 PIAVPAEMAKQAEED
-621 YKSLIESVHSDN
+621 YRVLIESAN
-633 RMSNNNNP
+633 SNNKSNNHG
-641 INENGSGAA
+641 NGAA

>member
-1 MIKEVTKQMAKNMT
+1 MIV
-15 EKKVRIGCASAFW
+15 KKVRIGCASAFW
-28 GDTAMAAQQLVTKG
+28 GDTSMAAQQLVKQG
-42 QLDYLVFDYLAE
+42 QIDYLVFDYLAE

-88 EQGVKVVS
+88 EQGIKVVS

-115 KAGIDL
+115 KAGINL

-137 FAEAGIVEMF
+137 FSEAGVVEMF
-147 SGEEFPEQ
+147 SGEEFPDQ

-194 MHELDWSETDYDQLA
+194 MHEFDWTETDYDQLA

-250 ADGSFIVS
+250 SDGSFVVS
-258 KPEGTGGLVSVGTV
+258 KPENTGGLISVGTV
-272 GEQVLYEIGDPS
+272 GEQILYEIGDPS

-293 DFTQVELEQLDDGHV
+293 DFTGVQLEQLDDGHV

-331 YRCNAS
+331 FRCNAS

-357 ERVSVIFNAMD
+357 ERVSFIFKAMG
-368 LEAFTAT
+368 LEDFTAS
-375 DIEILGSETTYGAH
+375 DIEVLGSETTYGEH
-389 SRALDNREV
+389 SQALGNREV

-451 PKDQIAVSFNLNDK
+451 PKDQIDVSYTLNEQASAV
-465 STAVDIAQG
+465 TIAQG
-474 DSLENFARASK
+474 ECIADGAQAST
-485 ALLQAEAIKE
+485 ALVQEISEVEIDLS
-495 LEANDV
+495 DC
-501 APFDGTTAL
+501 DGSTSL

-533 PAYLPYIQQA
+533 PAYLPYIKNA
-543 LQPEKIRNYLSH
+543 VQPEKIRQYLSH
-555 VMSEKSEVKLYA
+555 IMGENSDVKLYA
-567 LPGLDAFNVMLEQA
+567 LPGLDAFNLMLEQA

-606 PIALPTEMAKQAEEN
+606 PIQVPAEMARHAEEN
-621 YKSLIESVHSDN
+621 YKALISSA
-633 RMSNNNNP
+633 SK
-641 INENGSGAA
+641 ENGAQV

>member
-1 MIKEVTKQMAKNMT
+1 MV

-28 GDTAMAAQQLVTKG
+28 GDTSMAAQQLVKQG
-42 QLDYLVFDYLAE
+42 KIDYLVFDYLAE

-66 NPEAGFA
+66 NPDAGFA

-88 EQGVKVVS
+88 EQGIKVVS

-121 KVAAVEGDNLV
+121 KVAAVEGDNLL
-132 KRQQE
+132 KRQKE
-137 FAEAGIVEMF
+137 FADAGVVEMF

-194 MHELDWSETDYDQLA
+194 MHEFDWSETDYDQLA

-258 KPEGTGGLVSVGTV
+258 KPKGTGGLISVGTV

-293 DFTQVELEQLDDGHV
+293 DFTQLQLEQLDDDHV

-357 ERVSVIFNAMD
+357 ERVSFIFNAMG
-368 LEAFTAT
+368 LEDFTAT
-375 DIEILGSETTYGAH
+375 DIEVLGSETTYGEH
-389 SRALDNREV
+389 SQSLNNREV

-451 PKDQIAVSFNLNDK
+451 PKDQIEVSYTLNDQ
-465 STAVDIAQG
+465 SSSVVIAQG
-474 DSLENFARASK
+474 ECLADSVKNST
-485 ALLQAEAIKE
+485 ALLND
-495 LEANDV
+495 NDV
-501 APFDGTTAL
+501 VGLDTSLCDATTAL

-518 GDKGDHCNVGILARD
+518 GDKGDHCNIGILARD

-543 LQPEKIRNYLSH
+543 VQPEKIRNYLSH
-555 VMSEKSEVKLYA
+555 IMGENSDVKLYA
-567 LPGLDAFNVMLEQA
+567 LPGLDAFNLMLEQA

-606 PIALPTEMAKQAEEN
+606 PIALPLDMAKQAEAE
-621 YKSLIESVHSDN
+621 YLALIESISSN
-633 RMSNNNNP
+633 TNKNINNNS
-641 INENGSGAA
+641 GSGAA

>member
-1 MIKEVTKQMAKNMT
+1 MIV
-15 EKKVRIGCASAFW
+15 KKVRIGCASAFW
-28 GDTAMAAQQLVTKG
+28 GDTSMAAQQLVKQG
-42 QLDYLVFDYLAE
+42 QIDYLVFDYLAE

-66 NPEAGFA
+66 NSEAGFA
-73 PDFVMTLERLLKPIA
+73 PDFVTTIERLLKPIA
-88 EQGVKVVS
+88 EQGIKVVS

-115 KAGIDL
+115 KAGMKL

-137 FAEAGIVEMF
+137 FADAGVVEMF

-170 ALNAGADIVITG
+170 ALNDGADIVITG

-194 MHELDWSETDYDQLA
+194 MHEFDWTETDYDQLA

-232 QLVEAGYANMG
+232 QLVQDGYANMG

-250 ADGSFIVS
+250 SDGSFIVS

-272 GEQVLYEIGDPS
+272 GEQILYEIGDPS

-293 DFTQVELEQLDDGHV
+293 DFTGVQLEQLDDGHV

-323 VSATYMDG
+323 VSATYIDG
-331 YRCNAS
+331 FRCNAS

-357 ERVSVIFNAMD
+357 ERVSFIFQALG
-368 LEAFTAT
+368 LENFTAT
-375 DIEILGSETTYGAH
+375 DIEILGSETTYGMH
-389 SRALDNREV
+389 SQSLNNREV
-398 VVKIAAHHQD
+398 VVKIAVHHQD

-451 PKDQIAVSFNLNDK
+451 PKDQIAVSYTLNDQATAVTIAPGYSLEEGVQA
-465 STAVDIAQG
+465 STALVD
-474 DSLENFARASK
+474 DTNAS
-485 ALLQAEAIKE
+485 
-495 LEANDV
+495 DV
-501 APFDGTTAL
+501 DMASCDATTSL

-533 PAYLPYIQQA
+533 PAYLPYIQNA
-543 LQPEKIRNYLSH
+543 VQPEKIRQYLTH
-555 VMSEKSEVKLYA
+555 VMGENSDVKLYS
-567 LPGLDAFNVMLEQA
+567 LPGLDAFNLMLEQA

-606 PIALPTEMAKQAEEN
+606 PISVPADMARQAQANYNELISEAIPNTLSNIDGALA
-621 YKSLIESVHSDN
+621 
-633 RMSNNNNP
+633 
-641 INENGSGAA
+641 

>member
-1 MIKEVTKQMAKNMT
+1 MKENN
-15 EKKVRIGCASAFW
+15 VRIGCASAFW
-28 GDTAMAAQQLVTKG
+28 GDTSMAAQQLVKQG
-42 QLDYLVFDYLAE
+42 QIDYLVFDYLAE

-66 NPEAGFA
+66 NPDAGFA

-88 EQGVKVVS
+88 EQGIKVVS

-115 KAGIDL
+115 NAGMNL

-137 FAEAGIVEMF
+137 FASAGVVEMF
-147 SGEEFPEQ
+147 SGEEFPAQ
-155 CLSVNSYLGASAVRD
+155 CLSVNSYLGASAIRD
-170 ALNAGADIVITG
+170 ALKAGADIVITG

-194 MHELDWSETDYDQLA
+194 MHEFNWSETDYDLLA

-232 QLVEAGYANMG
+232 QLVQAGYANMG
-243 FPIVECV
+243 FPIVECA
-250 ADGSFIVS
+250 ADGSFVVS
-258 KPEGTGGLVSVGTV
+258 KPKGTGGLVSVGTV
-272 GEQVLYEIGDPS
+272 GEQILYEIGDPS

-293 DFTQVELEQLDDGHV
+293 DFTGVKLEQLDDGQV
-308 LVSGAKGRAPSDHYK
+308 LVAGATGRAPSDRYK

-344 AVEKG
+344 AVAKG

-357 ERVSVIFNAMD
+357 ERVSFIFQAMG
-368 LEAFTAT
+368 LANFTAT
-375 DIEILGSETTYGAH
+375 DIEVLGSETTYGEH
-389 SRALDNREV
+389 SQSLNNREV
-398 VVKIAAHHQD
+398 VVKIAVHHQD
-408 KKALGIFAR
+408 KKALGLFAR

-451 PKDQIAVSFNLNDK
+451 PKDQIDVSYTLGDKNPAVE
-465 STAVDIAQG
+465 IAKG
-474 DSLENFARASK
+474 ESLENFMQTSTALVEDEGASNVQMTSCD
-485 ALLQAEAIKE
+485 A
-495 LEANDV
+495 
-501 APFDGTTAL
+501 TTAL

-533 PAYLPYIQQA
+533 PAYLPYIQA
-543 LQPEKIRNYLSH
+543 AVQPEKIRQYLSH
-555 VMSEKSEVKLYA
+555 IMGDNSEVTLYS
-567 LPGLDAFNVMLEQA
+567 LPGLNAFNLMLEHA

-606 PIALPTEMAKQAEEN
+606 PIAVPAEIALQAEEKYQALILTASSN
-621 YKSLIESVHSDN
+621 SLE
-633 RMSNNNNP
+633 
-641 INENGSGAA
+641 GATV

>member
-1 MIKEVTKQMAKNMT
+1 MT

-28 GDTAMAAQQLVTKG
+28 GDTSMAAQQLVKQG
-42 QLDYLVFDYLAE
+42 QIDYLVFDYLAE

-88 EQGVKVVS
+88 EQGIKVVS

-102 VRGCVAALQAAID
+102 VRGCVAALQAVID
-115 KAGIDL
+115 KAGMNL

-132 KRQQE
+132 ECQQE
-137 FAEAGIVEMF
+137 FMDAGIVEMF
-147 SGEEFPEQ
+147 SGEAFPEQ
-155 CLSVNSYLGASAVRD
+155 CLSVNSYLGASAIRD

-194 MHELDWSETDYDQLA
+194 MHEFDWSETDYDLLA

-232 QLVEAGYANMG
+232 QLVAADYANMG
-243 FPIVECV
+243 FPIVECS

-258 KPEGTGGLVSVGTV
+258 KPENTGGLVSVGTV

-284 QYLLPDVTC
+284 HYLLPDVTC
-293 DFTQVELEQLDDGHV
+293 DFSRVTLEQMDDGHV
-308 LVSGAKGRAPSDHYK
+308 LVLGAKGCAPSDHYK
-323 VSATYMDG
+323 VSATYRDG
-331 YRCNAS
+331 FRCNAS

-357 ERVSVIFNAMD
+357 ERVSVIFQTLG
-368 LEAFTAT
+368 LEKFTAT
-375 DIEILGSETTYGAH
+375 DIEVLGSETTYGAH
-389 SRALDNREV
+389 SQSLNNREV
-398 VVKIAAHHQD
+398 VVKIAVHHSH
-408 KKALGIFAR
+408 KNALAIFAR
-417 EIAQAATAM
+417 EIAQAATGM

-451 PKDQIAVSFNLNDK
+451 PKDKIDVGFNLDDQT
-465 STAVDIAQG
+465 SAVAIAQG
-474 DSLENFARASK
+474 ESLKHFIQASTV
-485 ALLQAEAIKE
+485 LIESEAEIPMASCD
-495 LEANDV
+495 A
-501 APFDGTTAL
+501 TTSL

-533 PAYLPYIQQA
+533 PEYLPYIQNA
-543 LQPEKIRNYLSH
+543 VQPEKIRQYLSH
-555 VMSEKSEVKLYA
+555 VLNEKSDVKLYS
-567 LPGLDAFNVMLEQA
+567 LPGLNAFNLMLEQA

-606 PIALPTEMAKQAEEN
+606 PIAVPQALAQQAEEN
-621 YKSLIESVHSDN
+621 YQALISSAHTGILSAHTGILSARTSTSD
-633 RMSNNNNP
+633 
-641 INENGSGAA
+641 GATI

>member
-1 MIKEVTKQMAKNMT
+1 MT

-28 GDTAMAAQQLVTKG
+28 GDTSMAAQQLVKQG
-42 QLDYLVFDYLAE
+42 QIDYLVFDYLAE

-88 EQGVKVVS
+88 EQGIKVVS

-102 VRGCVAALQAAID
+102 VRSCVAALQAAID

-121 KVAAVEGDNLV
+121 TVAAVEGDNLV

-137 FAEAGIVEMF
+137 FADAGVVEMF

-155 CLSVNSYLGASAVRD
+155 CLSINSYLGASAVRD

-194 MHELDWSETDYDQLA
+194 MHEFDWSETDYDQLA

-250 ADGSFIVS
+250 ADGSFVVS
-258 KPEGTGGLVSVGTV
+258 KPEGTGGLISEGTV
-272 GEQVLYEIGDPS
+272 GEQILYEIGDPS

-293 DFTQVELEQLDDGHV
+293 DFTAVKVEQLDDDHV

-331 YRCNAS
+331 FRCNAS
-337 FMIGGRQ
+337 FMIGGRE
-344 AVEKG
+344 AVAKG

-357 ERVSVIFNAMD
+357 ERVSVIFQAIG
-368 LEAFTAT
+368 LEDFTAT
-375 DIEILGSETTYGAH
+375 DIEVLGSETTYGAH
-389 SRALDNREV
+389 TRALDNREV

-408 KKALGIFAR
+408 KKALAIFAR

-451 PKDQIAVSFNLNDK
+451 PKDQIDVCYNVNDQTSAVAIAQGESLEDFEQASSALLDG
-465 STAVDIAQG
+465 AVDINLAAC
-474 DSLENFARASK
+474 DA
-485 ALLQAEAIKE
+485 
-495 LEANDV
+495 
-501 APFDGTTAL
+501 TTSL

-533 PAYLPYIQQA
+533 PAYLPYIQHA
-543 LQPEKIRNYLSH
+543 VQPEKIRQYLAHIMNENSD
-555 VMSEKSEVKLYA
+555 VKLYS
-567 LPGLDAFNVMLEQA
+567 LPGLNAFNLMLEQA

-606 PIALPTEMAKQAEEN
+606 PILLPAEMARQAEEE
-621 YKSLIESVHSDN
+621 YQELIGCMDK
-633 RMSNNNNP
+633 R
-641 INENGSGAA
+641 SGTSKEEANI

>member
-1 MIKEVTKQMAKNMT
+1 MIV
-15 EKKVRIGCASAFW
+15 KKVRIGCASAFW
-28 GDTAMAAQQLVTKG
+28 GDTSMAAQQLVKHG
-42 QLDYLVFDYLAE
+42 QIDYLVFDYLAE

-66 NPEAGFA
+66 DPAAGFA

-88 EQGVKVVS
+88 EQGIKVVS

-137 FAEAGIVEMF
+137 FADAGVVEMF
-147 SGEEFPEQ
+147 SGDEFPEQ

-170 ALNAGADIVITG
+170 ALDAGADIVITG

-194 MHELDWSETDYDQLA
+194 MHEFNWSETDYDLLA

-232 QLVEAGYANMG
+232 QLVQEGYANMG

-250 ADGSFIVS
+250 SDGSFIVS

-272 GEQVLYEIGDPS
+272 GEQILYEIGDPS

-293 DFTQVELEQLDDGHV
+293 DFTGVKLEQLDDDHV
-308 LVSGAKGRAPSDHYK
+308 LVFGAKGRAPSDHYK

-357 ERVSVIFNAMD
+357 ERVSFIFQAMGLD
-368 LEAFTAT
+368 NFTAT

-389 SRALDNREV
+389 SQSLNNREV

-451 PKDQIAVSFNLNDK
+451 PKDQIEVSYNLNDNSVK
-465 STAVDIAQG
+465 VDTAQGESLETFMQASTALVDRGADI
-474 DSLENFARASK
+474 SLETKMASCD
-485 ALLQAEAIKE
+485 A
-495 LEANDV
+495 
-501 APFDGTTAL
+501 TTLL

-533 PAYLPYIQQA
+533 PAYLPYIKNA
-543 LQPEKIRNYLSH
+543 VQPEKIHQYLAH
-555 VMSEKSEVKLYA
+555 VMDESSDVKLYS
-567 LPGLDAFNVMLEQA
+567 LPGLDALNLMLEQA

-606 PIALPTEMAKQAEEN
+606 PIRVPAEMAKQAEEDYN
-621 YKSLIESVHSDN
+621 ELISEAI
-633 RMSNNNNP
+633 SNTLLNTISNAD
-641 INENGSGAA
+641 GALA

>member
-1 MIKEVTKQMAKNMT
+1 MT

-28 GDTAMAAQQLVTKG
+28 GDTSMSAQQLVKQG
-42 QLDYLVFDYLAE
+42 QIDYLVFDYLAE
-54 VTMSIMAGARMK
+54 VTMSIMAGAKMK

-88 EQGVKVVS
+88 EQGIKVVS

-137 FAEAGIVEMF
+137 FSEAGVVEMF

-182 RVVDSA
+182 RVVDSV

-194 MHELDWSETDYDQLA
+194 MHEFGWTETDYDQLA

-232 QLVEAGYANMG
+232 QLVESGYANMG

-250 ADGSFIVS
+250 ADGSFVVS
-258 KPEGTGGLVSVGTV
+258 KPENTGGLISVGTV
-272 GEQVLYEIGDPS
+272 GEQILYEIGDPS

-293 DFTQVELEQLDDGHV
+293 DFTNVKLEQLDDDHV

-323 VSATYMDG
+323 VSATYVDG
-331 YRCNAS
+331 FRCNAS

-357 ERVSVIFNAMD
+357 ERVSFIFQAMGLD
-368 LEAFTAT
+368 NFTAT
-375 DIEILGSETTYGAH
+375 DIEVLGSETTYGEH
-389 SRALDNREV
+389 SQSLNNREV

-451 PKDQIAVSFNLNDK
+451 PKNQISVSYSLNNATSDVTIANGEGLPDTLQA
-465 STAVDIAQG
+465 STALVNGTANVKD
-474 DSLENFARASK
+474 AS
-485 ALLQAEAIKE
+485 A
-495 LEANDV
+495 
-501 APFDGTTAL
+501 TTSL

-533 PAYLPYIQQA
+533 PAYLPYIQNA
-543 LQPEKIRNYLSH
+543 VQPEKIRQYLAH
-555 VMSEKSEVKLYA
+555 IMSEKSDVKLYS
-567 LPGLDAFNVMLEQA
+567 LPGLGAFNLMLEQA

-606 PIALPTEMAKQAEEN
+606 PIEVPAEMAKQAEEN
-621 YKSLIESVHSDN
+621 YSSLI
-633 RMSNNNNP
+633 SNSTSNKKK
-641 INENGSGAA
+641 GA

>member
-1 MIKEVTKQMAKNMT
+1 MIV
-15 EKKVRIGCASAFW
+15 KKVRIGCASAFW
-28 GDTAMAAQQLVTKG
+28 GDTSMAAQQLVKHG
-42 QLDYLVFDYLAE
+42 QIDYLVFDYLAE

-66 NPEAGFA
+66 DPAAGFA

-88 EQGVKVVS
+88 EQGIKVVS

-137 FAEAGIVEMF
+137 FADAGVVEMF
-147 SGEEFPEQ
+147 SGDEFPEQ

-170 ALNAGADIVITG
+170 ALDAGADIVITG

-194 MHELDWSETDYDQLA
+194 MHEFNWSETDYDLLA

-232 QLVEAGYANMG
+232 QLVQEGYANMG

-250 ADGSFIVS
+250 SDGSFIVS

-272 GEQVLYEIGDPS
+272 GEQILYEIGDPS

-293 DFTQVELEQLDDGHV
+293 DFTQIQLEQLDDDHV
-308 LVSGAKGRAPSDHYK
+308 LVFGAKGRAPSDHYK

-357 ERVSVIFNAMD
+357 ERVSFIFQAMGLD
-368 LEAFTAT
+368 NFTAT

-389 SRALDNREV
+389 SQSLNNREV

-451 PKDQIAVSFNLNDK
+451 PKDQIEVSYNLNDNSVK
-465 STAVDIAQG
+465 VDTAQGESLETFMQASTALVDRGADI
-474 DSLENFARASK
+474 SLETKMASCD
-485 ALLQAEAIKE
+485 A
-495 LEANDV
+495 
-501 APFDGTTAL
+501 TTSL

-533 PAYLPYIQQA
+533 PAYLPYIKNA
-543 LQPEKIRNYLSH
+543 VQPEKIRQYLAH
-555 VMSEKSEVKLYA
+555 VMDESSDVKLYS
-567 LPGLDAFNVMLEQA
+567 LPGLDALNLMLEQA

-606 PIALPTEMAKQAEEN
+606 PIRVPSEMAKQAEEDYN
-621 YKSLIESVHSDN
+621 ELISEAI
-633 RMSNNNNP
+633 SNTLLNTISNAD
-641 INENGSGAA
+641 GALA

>member
-1 MIKEVTKQMAKNMT
+1 MI

-28 GDTAMAAQQLVTKG
+28 GDTSMAAQQLVHKG

-88 EQGVKVVS
+88 EQGIKVVS

-137 FAEAGIVEMF
+137 FARAGVVEMF

-170 ALNAGADIVITG
+170 ALSAGADIVITG

-194 MHELDWSETDYDQLA
+194 MHEFDWAESDYDQLA

-258 KPEGTGGLVSVGTV
+258 KPESTGGLVSVGTV

-293 DFTQVELEQLDDGHV
+293 DFTQVELEQLDGGHV

-357 ERVSVIFNAMD
+357 ERVSFIFNAMG
-368 LEAFTAT
+368 LEDFTAT

-465 STAVDIAQG
+465 STAVTIAEG
-474 DSLENFARASK
+474 DSLESFASANVTSANVTSASA
-485 ALLQAEAIKE
+485 ALVSGDSVKE
-495 LEANDV
+495 LGDCDA
-501 APFDGTTAL
+501 TTSL

-533 PAYLPYIQQA
+533 PAYLPYIQHA
-543 LQPEKIRNYLSH
+543 VQPEKIREYLAH
-555 VMSEKSEVKLYA
+555 IMSDKSDVKLYS
-567 LPGLDAFNVMLEQA
+567 LPGLGAFNLMLEQA

-606 PIALPTEMAKQAEEN
+606 PIAVPAAVAQQAEVN
-621 YKSLIESVHSDN
+621 YRVLIESANSIHN
-633 RMSNNNNP
+633 KNN
-641 INENGSGAA
+641 NENGTA

>member
-1 MIKEVTKQMAKNMT
+1 MT

-28 GDTAMAAQQLVTKG
+28 GDTSMAAQQLVKQG
-42 QLDYLVFDYLAE
+42 QIDYLVFDYLAE

-88 EQGVKVVS
+88 EQGIKVVS

-102 VRGCVAALQAAID
+102 VRSCVAALQAAID

-121 KVAAVEGDNLV
+121 TVAAVEGDNLV

-137 FAEAGIVEMF
+137 FADAGVVEMF

-155 CLSVNSYLGASAVRD
+155 CLSINSYLGASAVRD

-194 MHELDWSETDYDQLA
+194 MHEFDWSETDYDQLA

-250 ADGSFIVS
+250 ADGSFVVS
-258 KPEGTGGLVSVGTV
+258 KPEGTGGLISEGTV
-272 GEQVLYEIGDPS
+272 GEQILYEIGDPS

-293 DFTQVELEQLDDGHV
+293 DFTAVKVEQLDDDHV

-331 YRCNAS
+331 FRCNAS
-337 FMIGGRQ
+337 FMIGGRE
-344 AVEKG
+344 AVAKG

-357 ERVSVIFNAMD
+357 ERVSVIFQAIG
-368 LEAFTAT
+368 LEDFTAT
-375 DIEILGSETTYGAH
+375 DIEVLGSETTYGAH
-389 SRALDNREV
+389 TRALDNREV

-408 KKALGIFAR
+408 KKALAIFAR

-451 PKDQIAVSFNLNDK
+451 PKDQIDVCYNVNDQTSAVAIAQGESLEDFEQASSALLDG
-465 STAVDIAQG
+465 AVDINLAAC
-474 DSLENFARASK
+474 DA
-485 ALLQAEAIKE
+485 
-495 LEANDV
+495 
-501 APFDGTTAL
+501 TTSL

-533 PAYLPYIQQA
+533 PAYLPYIQHA
-543 LQPEKIRNYLSH
+543 VQPEKIRQYLAHIMNENSD
-555 VMSEKSEVKLYA
+555 VKLYS
-567 LPGLDAFNVMLEQA
+567 LPGLNAFNLMLEQA

-606 PIALPTEMAKQAEEN
+606 PISVPANMARQAEEE
-621 YKSLIESVHSDN
+621 YQELI
-633 RMSNNNNP
+633 
-641 INENGSGAA
+641 GSIGKGSCASKEEAKV